1 MFTGIIEE
9 QGTIEKVEKKKNL
22 WRLTLKA
29 KKVLKQTKI
38 GESLCVDG
46 VCLTAVFKTK
56 KTLSFE
62 VMKETLRSTTLQF
75 VNPKQKVNLERALRM
90 GDRLGGHFLT
100 GHIDG
105 MGFIKKM
112 IKKKN
117 EVEYQIHAPRSLMRY
132 IVLKGSIAIDGISL
146 TVGRVRKNVF
156 SVYLIPYTLKV
167 TTLGSKSV
175 ADFVNIE
182 TDILAKY
189 VLG

>member
-29 KKVLKQTKI
+29 NKVLKQTKI

-46 VCLTAVFKTK
+46 VCLTTVFKTK

-75 VNPKQKVNLERALRM
+75 VNPKQKVNLERALRR

-100 GHIDG
+100 GHIDR
-105 MGFIKKM
+105 MGVIKKM

-117 EVEYQIHAPRSLMRY
+117 EVEYQIQAPRSLMRY
-132 IVLKGSIAIDGISL
+132 IVLKGSVALDGISF
-146 TVGRVRKNVF
+146 TVGKIRNNLF